1 MSLRSLL
8 LVSALT
14 LSFLPSQALADD
26 AIKAF
31 DESPQVMNAGLGFG
45 WHFFQDDAFTGLY
58 GEKGRFM
65 TKLQVGVV
73 PWSKYVHVEVNASVS
88 FTQFTGSAQFAS
100 GGASADEVMFTLFPL
115 GLDLLVG
122 IDIVPEQPVV
132 PYGGIGLNYTNF
144 RENETGGG
152 VSSPGYRF
160 GPSAFFGAAFLLD
173 WLERS
178 RAAEVDSKAGI
189 NDAFFTLEGRFN
201 GLQSNFV
208 DGVLTPDSFSLS
220 SWQMIMGIKLV
231 I

>member
-8 LVSALT
+8 LVAALT
-14 LSFLPSQALADD
+14 LPFLPSQAQAED
-26 AIKAF
+26 ATRVR
-31 DESPQVMNAGLGFG
+31 DESPQAMNAGLGFG
-45 WHFFQDDAFTGLY
+45 WHFFQDDTFTGLY
-58 GEKGRFM
+58 GDKGRFM

-73 PWSKYVHVEVNASVS
+73 PWNKYVHVEVNATVS

-100 GGASADEVMFTLFPL
+100 GGSSADDVMFTLFPL

-122 IDIVPEQPVV
+122 IDIVQEQPVV
-132 PYGGIGLNYTNF
+132 PYGGIGINYTNF

-152 VSSPGYRF
+152 TAHPGYRF
-160 GPSAFFGAAFLLD
+160 GPSVFFGAAFLLD
-173 WLERS
+173 WLERA
-178 RAAEVDSKAGI
+178 RAAEVDSKSGI
-189 NDAFFTLEGRFN
+189 NDAFLTLEGRYN

-208 DGVLTPDSFSLS
+208 SGVLTPDSFSLS